1 MAANLTEDRGVG
13 GVKGEFGGK
22 RIFSTVECLDTL
34 TDGQTGRG
42 WAVAEI
48 LSEEEKPQSKTG
60 RRGGQLGGG

>member
-42 WAVAEI
+42 WAVAENTVR
-48 LSEEEKPQSKTG
+48 KGKTTK
-60 RRGGQLGGG
+60 